1 MEPWSGD
8 AAGRGAPGGRA
19 KLADVGPEPV
29 VLAGG
34 QGPGR
39 RLRAWSGRSAAG
51 RQEFCGAGHGRE
63 RLEPWG
69 GKAALAR
76 GVLPGHKR
84 PWLPESAQE
93 SPQQWRQGKDWLA
106 AGSRRRT
113 RRRRQDC
120 GGRVAEHVTAP
131 RSRLGISYSDSVTT
145 DRIFTYGL

>member
-29 VLAGG
+29 ALAGG
-34 QGPGR
+34 QGTGR

-63 RLEPWG
+63 WLEPWG

-76 GVLPGHKR
+76 GVLPGHKQ

-93 SPQQWRQGKDWLA
+93 RPQQVEEGKGTADARKRAQNALEA
-106 AGSRRRT
+106 AGLRGTGRKT
-113 RRRRQDC
+113 RDSAAFP
-120 GGRVAEHVTAP
+120 V
-131 RSRLGISYSDSVTT
+131 GISYSDSVTT